1 LNQEYEVI
9 IGLEVHAQLSTNT
22 KLFCGCSAAFGAE
35 PNTNICPVCL
45 GHPGA
50 LPVLNKKAV
59 DYTVLAGT
67 ALNCRINRHSVFARK
82 NYFYPDLPKGYQI
95 SQFEEPFCEN
105 GFLEINIDGLE
116 KKIGITRIH
125 LEEDAGKSIHDQGWE
140 TKLDLNR
147 CGVPLIEIVS
157 EPDLRSA
164 REAYEYMFRLRQIV
178 TYLGVCDGN
187 MEEGSLRCD
196 ANVSLRPKGTKT
208 FGTRTE
214 IKNLNS
220 FRHVEKAIE
229 YEIGRQK
236 DILENGGKIIQETLL
251 WDSEAGIVN
260 PMRGKEESDDYRYF
274 PDPDL
279 LPVVISDE
287 WHNNIISLMPELPA
301 EKIRRYTLEYF
312 LPAYDAEVL
321 TSSRETAEYFEA
333 VIRTTKDYKSASNWI
348 MTEVMRICNETKTS
362 INNFPVNPESLARII
377 NLISDGT
384 ISGKIAKDIFPIM
397 VAEGKEP
404 EQIIKEKNLIQISD
418 TNEIERII
426 NSIIEI
432 NQSSVEEFRS
442 GKEKLFGFFVG
453 QVMKET
459 GGKANPKVVTEILK
473 KKLSP

>member
-1 LNQEYEVI
+1 MNQEYEVI

-251 WDSEAGIVN
+251 WDSESGIVN

-301 EKIRRYTLEYF
+301 EKIRRYTLEYI

-362 INNFPVNPESLARII
+362 INNFPVNPESLARMI

-418 TNEIERII
+418 SNEIERII

-432 NQSSVEEFRS
+432 NQSSIEEFRS

>member
-1 LNQEYEVI
+1 MNQEYEVI

-362 INNFPVNPESLARII
+362 INNFPVNPESLARMI

>member
-1 LNQEYEVI
+1 MNQEYEVI